1 MTWSRALALA
11 LFVALT
17 GTLAAHH
24 EPWRDE
30 ADAWL
35 MARDAGV
42 GEVFGYAGYSGTPA
56 LWYLVQMPFAKA
68 GAGYETQ
75 RYLHLL
81 VAVAVA
87 GLLLFRA
94 PFPLGLRLALAF
106 GYFLSFEYAV
116 IARNYSAGILL
127 CFVALAMDRHRG
139 RLAPLYGLVLAL
151 AANTS
156 VHFLLFALAFA
167 LPLAWEARGDRA
179 AARRWLGV
187 AVAGAGIGL
196 AVWQLWPAPD
206 GQFTPE
212 LVPHVQI
219 HRIRETLSQALVPH
233 RTGFWT
239 EVVGALAVGLTLAR
253 LRTAPR
259 AAFVFG
265 LAGGGLLALFVVKYV
280 AGARHFG
287 LFLVAIVAAWWL
299 ADGEPAASRRLLRHR
314 VLAAGLC
321 VVLLPSV
328 LQAAHAWRREMR
340 HAYSEAGDMA
350 RFIESHRL
358 ERAWI
363 AAHSPAP
370 ASAVLAFLPRRAFWY
385 PALGEDGSHM
395 KWDARYAAGRTA
407 TLGEVVTRVKARR
420 PDWRDA
426 EEPVLLLLNVPWPDA
441 AAEGFRLLYRT
452 PGRQWG
458 PPDET
463 FHLYVPD
470 RRQP

>member
-1 MTWSRALALA
+1 
-11 LFVALT
+11 
-17 GTLAAHH
+17 
-24 EPWRDE
+24 
-30 ADAWL
+30 
-35 MARDAGV
+35 
-42 GEVFGYAGYSGTPA
+42 
-56 LWYLVQMPFAKA
+56 MPFAKA
-68 GAGYETQ
+68 GAGYAMQ
-75 RYLHLL
+75 RYVHLGI
-81 VAVAVA
+81 AVAAA
-87 GLLLFRA
+87 GVLLFRA
-94 PFPLGLRLALAF
+94 PFPFPLRLALAF

-139 RLAPLYGLVLAL
+139 RLAPLYGLVLGL

-156 VHFLLFALAFA
+156 VHFVLFAVALAV
-167 LPLAWEARGDRA
+167 PLAWEARRNDD
-179 AARRWLGV
+179 ARRWLGV
-187 AVAGAGIGL
+187 ALAGAGIGL

-206 GQFTPE
+206 GQFPPV
-212 LVPHVQI
+212 LVQHVEA

-253 LRTAPR
+253 LYTAPR

-265 LAGGGLLALFVVKYV
+265 LVAAGLLALFVFKYV
-280 AGARHFG
+280 AGVRHYG

-299 ADGEPAASRRLLRHR
+299 AEGEPDVPRRSLRHR

-321 VVLLPSV
+321 IVLVPSV
-328 LQAAHAWRREMR
+328 VQAAHAWRREVR
-340 HAYSEAGDMA
+340 FAYSEAGDMA
-350 RFIESHRL
+350 RFLESHRL

-363 AAHSPAP
+363 AAHSPAS
-370 ASAVLAFLPRRAFWY
+370 ASAVLAFLPRRRFWY
-385 PALGEDGSHM
+385 PALGDEGSHM
-395 KWDARYAAGRTA
+395 KWDARYAASRTA
-407 TLGEVVTRVKARR
+407 PPGLVVTRVKARR

-426 EEPVLLLLNVPWPDA
+426 EEPVLLLLNAPWPDA
-441 AAEGFRLLYRT
+441 AREGFRLLYRT

-463 FHLYVPD
+463 FYLYEPD

>member
-1 MTWSRALALA
+1 VTWSRALALA

-42 GEVFGYAGYSGTPA
+42 GEVFRYAGHSGTPA
-56 LWYLVQMPFAKA
+56 LWYLMQMPLAKA
-68 GAGYETQ
+68 GAGYATQ

-81 VAVAVA
+81 VAVAAA

-94 PFPLGLRLALAF
+94 PFPFGLRLALAF

-127 CFVALAMDRHRG
+127 CFIALAMDRDRG
-139 RLAPLYGLVLAL
+139 RLAPLYGLVLGL
-151 AANTS
+151 AANAS
-156 VHFLLFALAFA
+156 VHFLLFAMALA
-167 LPLAWEARGDRA
+167 LPLAWEARSDP
-179 AARRWLGV
+179 RRWLGV
-187 AVAGAGIGL
+187 GLAGAGIGL
-196 AVWQLWPAPD
+196 AGWQLWPSPD
-206 GQFTPE
+206 GQFAAE
-212 LVPHVQI
+212 LVRHVEL
-219 HRIRETLSQALVPH
+219 HRIRETLSQALVPY
-233 RTGFWT
+233 RTGWWT
-239 EVVGALAVGLTLAR
+239 EMIGALAVGLTLAR

-265 LAGGGLLALFVVKYV
+265 LVGGGLLALFVFKYV
-280 AGARHFG
+280 AGVRHFG
-287 LFLVAIVAAWWL
+287 LFFVAIVVAWWL
-299 ADGEPAASRRLLRHR
+299 ADGEPAALRRSLRHR
-314 VLAAGLC
+314 VLVAGLC
-321 VVLLPSV
+321 VALLPAV
-328 LQAAHAWRREMR
+328 VQAVHAWRREVR

-350 RFIESHRL
+350 RFLERHRL

-363 AAHSPAP
+363 AAHAPAS
-370 ASAVLAFLPRRAFWY
+370 ASAVLAHLPRRTFWY
-385 PALGEDGSHM
+385 PALGEEGSHM
-395 KWDARYAAGRTA
+395 KWDARYAAGRAA

-426 EEPVLLLLNVPWPDA
+426 DDPVLLLLNVPWPDA
-441 AAEGFRLLYRT
+441 GPEGFRLLYRT

-463 FHLYVPD
+463 YYLYVPD